1 VSPMIAEYDAGWL
14 VDPEDTTTLEAA
26 ISKIIDDPD
35 ELRRKKENARK
46 LAAAV
51 IEPGVA
57 VKPLVRM
64 MEAW

>member
-1 VSPMIAEYDAGWL
+1 MIAEYDAGWL
-14 VDPEDTTTLEAA
+14 VDPEDKAALEAV
-26 ISKIIDDPD
+26 ISGIIEDPD

-51 IEPGVA
+51 IEPEVA

-64 MEAW
+64 MGAW